1 MNTEWLRCFVVLAK
15 TLNFRRAAEQL
26 HMAQPSLS
34 RMLAQL
40 ETELGVQLVKRTTR
54 RVQLTT
60 AGKVFLTEA
69 QAILLRTEQAI
80 CTVRQTA
87 IQASERLG
95 IGFTEMALQTVMP
108 KVLSLFRDR
117 FPQIELD
124 ILEAC
129 TENQVEA
136 LRLAKID
143 VGFLHPPLRT
153 PFLTVLPIY
162 REPLMFVLP
171 VGHRLS
177 LQEAI
182 AWSELMNE
190 TLILHEPQDG
200 PVLYD
205 YIIHCCER
213 AGFTPKIFH
222 RAAGQTFIGLV
233 TAQLGISLLAPSMQ
247 QVKNPGVVFVAIA
260 DDAPTLEY
268 AFAWRREDASPIVKA
283 FRQVVEEVA
292 VEC

>member
-1 MNTEWLRCFVVLAK
+1 MNIEWLRCFVVLAK

-34 RMLAQL
+34 RTIAQL
-40 ETELGVQLVKRTTR
+40 ETELGVKLIHRTTR
-54 RVQLTT
+54 QVQLTT
-60 AGKVFLTEA
+60 AGEVFLTEA
-69 QAILLRTEQAI
+69 QAVLLRTEQAI

-87 IQASERLG
+87 IQASGRLG
-95 IGFTEMALQTVMP
+95 IGFTEMALQTIVP
-108 KVLSLFRDR
+108 KVLSVFRDR

-143 VGFLHPPLRT
+143 VGFLHPPLRA
-153 PFLTVLPIY
+153 PFLTVLPIH
-162 REPLMFVLP
+162 RERMVFALP
-171 VGHRLS
+171 GGHPLS

-182 AWSELMNE
+182 AWSELANE
-190 TLILHEPQDG
+190 TLILHQRQDG

-213 AGFTPKIFH
+213 AGFTPKIIY
-222 RAAGQTFIGLV
+222 RATGQTFIGLV
-233 TAQLGISLLAPSMQ
+233 TAQLGISLLALSMQ

-268 AFAWRREDASPIVKA
+268 AFAWRREDASPIVEA
-283 FRQVVEEVA
+283 FRQVVEEVT
-292 VEC
+292 VEW

>member
-1 MNTEWLRCFVVLAK
+1 MNTEWLRCFVVLAR
-15 TLNFRRAAEQL
+15 TLHFRRAAEQL

-34 RMLAQL
+34 RTIAQL
-40 ETELGVQLVKRTTR
+40 ETDLGVRLVNRTTR
-54 RVQLTT
+54 QVQLTR
-60 AGKVFLTEA
+60 AGEVFLAEA
-69 QAILLRTEQAI
+69 QAVLLRTEQAI
-80 CTVRQTA
+80 RAVRQSA
-87 IQASERLG
+87 IPASGRLG
-95 IGFTEMALQTVMP
+95 IGFTEMTLQTIVP
-108 KVLSLFRDR
+108 KVLSIFRDR

-124 ILEAC
+124 IFEAC

-153 PFLTVLPIY
+153 PFLAVLPIY
-162 REPLMFVLP
+162 QERMVFALP
-171 VGHRLS
+171 VSHPLS

-182 AWSELMNE
+182 AWSELAHE
-190 TLILHEPQDG
+190 TLILHQRQDG

-213 AGFTPKIFH
+213 AGFNPKIVH
-222 RAAGQTFIGLV
+222 RTTGQTFIGLV
-233 TAQLGISLLAPSMQ
+233 TAQLGISLIAPSMQ
-247 QVKNPGVVFVAIA
+247 QVKNPGVVFIAIA

-268 AFAWRREDASPIVKA
+268 AFAWRREDASPIVEA

-292 VEC
+292 VEW

>member
-1 MNTEWLRCFVVLAK
+1 MNTEWLRCFVVIAK

-34 RMLAQL
+34 RTIAQL
-40 ETELGVQLVKRTTR
+40 EAELGVELIKRTTR
-54 RVQLTT
+54 QVQLTT

-69 QAILLRTEQAI
+69 QAVLLRTEQAI

-87 IQASERLG
+87 IQTSGRLG
-95 IGFTEMALQTVMP
+95 IGFTEMALQTIVP
-108 KVLSLFRDR
+108 KVLSVFRDR

-129 TENQVEA
+129 TETQVEA

-153 PFLTVLPIY
+153 PFLTLLPIY
-162 REPLMFVLP
+162 QERMVFALP
-171 VGHRLS
+171 VSHPLS

-182 AWSELMNE
+182 AWSELANE
-190 TLILHEPQDG
+190 TLILHERQDG

-205 YIIHCCER
+205 YIIHCCEQS
-213 AGFTPKIFH
+213 GFTPKIVH
-222 RAAGQTFIGLV
+222 RTTGQTFIGLV

-260 DDAPTLEY
+260 NDAPTLEY
-268 AFAWRREDASPIVKA
+268 ACAWRREDVSPVVEA
-283 FRQVVEEVA
+283 FRQVLEEVTI
-292 VEC
+292 EW

>member
-1 MNTEWLRCFVVLAK
+1 MNTDWLRCFVVIAK

-34 RMLAQL
+34 RTIAQL
-40 ETELGVQLVKRTTR
+40 EAELGVELIKRTTR
-54 RVQLTT
+54 QVQLTT

-69 QAILLRTEQAI
+69 QAVLLRTEQAI

-87 IQASERLG
+87 IQTSGRLG
-95 IGFTEMALQTVMP
+95 IGFTEMALQIIVP
-108 KVLSLFRDR
+108 KVLSVFRDR

-162 REPLMFVLP
+162 QERMVFALP
-171 VGHRLS
+171 VSHPLS

-182 AWSELMNE
+182 AWSELANE
-190 TLILHEPQDG
+190 TLILHERQDG

-213 AGFTPKIFH
+213 AGFTPKIVH
-222 RAAGQTFIGLV
+222 RTIGQTFIGLV

-260 DDAPTLEY
+260 NDAPTLEY
-268 AFAWRREDASPIVKA
+268 ACAWRREDVSPIVEA
-283 FRQVVEEVA
+283 FRQVVEEVNI
-292 VEC
+292 EW